1 MLIEEDL
8 TRRVIGC
15 AYRVYNVLGSG
26 LPESVY
32 VGALAHE
39 CEKNG
44 MLAQREFPVAV
55 IYDEVIVGSY
65 RADLLID
72 RRLIVEVKACPLHP
86 AHHAQVLTYVRCSD
100 VEIALLISF
109 NDKPQVK
116 RFVMRNAIKPL
127 LRGPAVQ
134 ESRPTG

>member
-32 VGALAHE
+32 VGALEHE

-44 MLAQREFPVAV
+44 MLAQREFPIAV
-55 IYDEVIVGSY
+55 YYDGVIVGSY

-72 RRLIVEVKACPLHP
+72 RRLIIEDLDSAKSRRESPEAPLGRKD
-86 AHHAQVLTYVRCSD
+86 HHRADTRDGVRQYQRR
-100 VEIALLISF
+100 IA
-109 NDKPQVK
+109 
-116 RFVMRNAIKPL
+116 
-127 LRGPAVQ
+127 
-134 ESRPTG
+134 E

>member
-44 MLAQREFPVAV
+44 MLAQREFPIAV
-55 IYDEVIVGSY
+55 HYDGVIVGAY

-72 RRLIVEVKACPLHP
+72 RRLIIEVKACPLHP
-86 AHHAQVLTYVRCSD
+86 SHHAQVLTYVRCSD
-100 VEIALLISF
+100 VEVALLISF
-109 NDKPQVK
+109 DHKPQVK
-116 RFVMRNAIKPL
+116 RFLMRNAVKPL
-127 LRGPAVQ
+127 LRVPEVQ